1 VQGAAVEARTLAEL
15 QEPDQRSLM
24 WSVWTADP
32 AKAAELAQRL
42 LSQVA
47 LSPDV
52 PETTRQSFERLCTLF
67 SYGILC
73 YDLYTV
79 AGDLAR
85 LVVEQALRD
94 RFLPFYGG
102 TVNFTDGQ
110 GVPQAVTAS
119 SYDDLYRA
127 IRRDDGR
134 LRGWKLQ
141 PRSGAVPFVFSGEL
155 TSLLRWARAERLLA
169 GQADRLRDQRRA
181 WFRNFVAHPTYHLQG
196 PDYAE
201 RGIIDLADL
210 VNRIW
215 GSPSRT
221 AVAREPIMITW
232 TGDTVTWG
240 GSPGPL
246 RDQSADAGPPTSVIA
261 LAVPGDP
268 ELGDYDALY
277 ETTSLPC
284 EWLWGPGSP
293 AEASDWLEHNPQA
306 GDQAETVDRLFLL
319 RYHDSLLWLP
329 QKPSVAAAARGT
341 AAEGTWYLLR
351 ADSPFVG
358 FNHLRRVLSGYS
370 DPEPGPPHSSDGD
383 CQACPTQSV
392 SSGSLHDMVARARRL
407 GADTAP
413 RPVPDSRVTMSRMPR
428 CNRIGAGFWD
438 IPPEA

>member
-1 VQGAAVEARTLAEL
+1 MEARTLAEL

-32 AKAAELAQRL
+32 AKAAERDQRL
-42 LSQVA
+42 LSRVD

-67 SYGILC
+67 AYGILC

-110 GVPQAVTAS
+110 GVPQTVTAS

-141 PRSGAVPFVFSGEL
+141 LRSGAVPFAFSGEL
-155 TSLLRWARAERLLA
+155 TSLLRWARAEGLLA
-169 GQADRLRDQRRA
+169 GQSDRLRDKPRA
-181 WFRNFVAHPTYHLQG
+181 WFRNFVAHPSYHLQG

-201 RGIIDLADL
+201 RGILDLAYL

-221 AVAREPIMITW
+221 AVAREPVMITW

-240 GSPGPL
+240 EGPGPL
-246 RDQSADAGPPTSVIA
+246 LDQPAEGGTPTSVIA

-293 AEASDWLEHNPQA
+293 AEASDWLEHHPHR
-306 GDQAETVDRLFLL
+306 GDKAETVDRLFLL
-319 RYHDSLLWLP
+319 RYRDSLLWLP
-329 QKPSVAAAARGT
+329 QKPATAAAAQGT
-341 AAEGTWYLLR
+341 AADGTWYLLR
-351 ADSPFVG
+351 ADSPFPA
-358 FNHLRRVLSGYS
+358 FNHQRHVLSGYA
-370 DPEPGPPHSSDGD
+370 DPEPGPPHSSDGE
-383 CQACPTQSV
+383 CPACPTRAI
-392 SSGSLHDMVARARRL
+392 SSGSLPDMLARARQL
-407 GADTAP
+407 GADTIP
-413 RPVPDSRVTMSRMPR
+413 RPAPDTRVAMSRMPR

-438 IPPEA
+438 IPPET